1 MQIMTVISGNGTV
14 CQGVADL
21 LTDGEHGGDE
31 AVGDQPVGE
40 DLVQQEWQQVLLAV
54 DRLRSQLTNQNQD
67 TRVGCHTEQQR

>member
-1 MQIMTVISGNGTV
+1 MALKPYLYKSV

-31 AVGDQPVGE
+31 AVGDQPVRE

-54 DRLRSQLTNQNQD
+54 DCL
-67 TRVGCHTEQQR
+67 

>member
-1 MQIMTVISGNGTV
+1 MTI
-14 CQGVADL
+14 CQGEADL

-40 DLVQQEWQQVLLAV
+40 DLVQQERQQVLLAV

-67 TRVGCHTEQQR
+67 TRVGCHTKQQG

>member
-1 MQIMTVISGNGTV
+1 MTI
-14 CQGVADL
+14 CQGEADL

-54 DRLRSQLTNQNQD
+54 DRL
-67 TRVGCHTEQQR
+67 